1 MPPLDHAVTVRQT
14 IDALVAQLQVSH
26 QKDTTQDYRPRQP
39 SQGQG
44 QGQGQGRA
52 GAGRGRGGIS
62 PPRGVAG
69 PPLKAPDVVRTADV
83 RWDIMVMNGG
93 YMQ

>member
-26 QKDTTQDYRPRQP
+26 QKDTTQDYRLARQP

-44 QGQGQGRA
+44 
-52 GAGRGRGGIS
+52 
-62 PPRGVAG
+62 
-69 PPLKAPDVVRTADV
+69 LE
-83 RWDIMVMNGG
+83 
-93 YMQ
+93 